1 MYIIIALGISITICF
16 IIQLTKL
23 SPGKKLFL
31 LDTFLVVLVG
41 MIIYDESIY
50 KLDDFAE

>member
-1 MYIIIALGISITICF
+1 MYIIIALGIILSLCF

-23 SPGKKLFL
+23 NPGKKFFL
-31 LDTFLVVLVG
+31 LDIVLVVLVG

-50 KLDDFAE
+50 